1 MAYQQYTSEDFVQD
15 EHFRDWVLEPSDE
28 VGAFWDNFLVNYPE
42 KHHEIIKA
50 RALLLAM
57 KQFENNPSI
66 EQGQRM
72 WSNILSQ
79 VEDTPRASKSVFHTV
94 YRNVSR
100 HWVSIAAM
108 LTLVS
113 TVGWLLLNRDN
124 QPLPRSYDKQIA
136 QAKVQLIESLN
147 PTKEVKQIVLP
158 DGSVVR
164 LYPEAR
170 LSYEKDF
177 SGTQRKVYLSGKG
190 YFEVVK
196 DDSKPF
202 LVFANNVVTQV
213 VGTRFT
219 VDSPQNESGVNVV
232 VQSGKVK
239 VFTIEHL
246 EKAASKSE
254 EGLLVLTPNQQATYD
269 PARNMLTRSII
280 AKPEIIRSPEK
291 YPDFN
296 FKSTTID
303 EVFATLESSYGV
315 SIQYDQ
321 QTFAKCNLTAELGSE
336 PLFKKLDIICQTIDA
351 TYEVWGTKIVVTGKG
366 CNTL

>member
-1 MAYQQYTSEDFVQD
+1 MAYQQYTPEDFIQD
-15 EHFRDWVLEPSDE
+15 EHFRDWVLTPSE
-28 VGAFWDNFLVNYPE
+28 GAGTFWESVLINYPE
-42 KHHEIIKA
+42 KRSEIIKA

-57 KQFENNPSI
+57 QQFENNPSI

-72 WSNILSQ
+72 WNNILGQ
-79 VEDTPRASKSVFHTV
+79 VENEAPKSVFHAV
-94 YRNVSR
+94 YRNFSR
-100 HWVSIAAM
+100 HWVSVAAM

-113 TVGWLLLNRDN
+113 TLGWFLLNRGE
-124 QPLPRSYDKQIA
+124 QSLPHSYEKQIA
-136 QAKVQLIESLN
+136 QAKVQLIENANSTQGLQ
-147 PTKEVKQIVLP
+147 KIVLP
-158 DGSVVR
+158 DGSQVE

-196 DDSKPF
+196 DESKPF

-213 VGTRFT
+213 VGTSFT
-219 VDSPQNESGVNVV
+219 IDSPQNAGGVNVV
-232 VQSGKVK
+232 VKSGKVK
-239 VFTIEHL
+239 VFTIEQL

-269 PARNMLTRSII
+269 PASNKLTRSII
-280 AKPEIIRSPEK
+280 AKPEVIRNPEK

-296 FKSTTID
+296 FERTTID

-315 SIQYDQ
+315 TIEYDS
-321 QTFAKCNLTAELGSE
+321 QTFAKCNLTAQLGSE

-366 CNTL
+366 CNKY

>member
-1 MAYQQYTSEDFVQD
+1 MAYQQYTSEEFIQD
-15 EHFRDWVLEPSDE
+15 ENFRGWVFDPSE
-28 VGAFWDNFLVNYPE
+28 EAGAFWENFLINYPE
-42 KHHEIIKA
+42 KRSEIIKA

-72 WSNILSQ
+72 WSNILDQ
-79 VEDTPRASKSVFHTV
+79 VEDSSNTSKSVFQTV
-94 YRNVSR
+94 YRNFSR

-108 LTLVS
+108 LVLVS
-113 TVGWLLLNRDN
+113 SLGWFLWNRGE
-124 QPLPRSYDKQIA
+124 QTLPQSYEKQIA
-136 QAKVQLIESLN
+136 EAKVQLIESTN
-147 PTKEVKQIVLP
+147 QTKETQKVVLP
-158 DGSVVR
+158 DGSEVE

-196 DDSKPF
+196 DVSKPF
-202 LVFANNVVTQV
+202 LVFSNNVVTQV
-213 VGTRFT
+213 VGTSFT
-219 VDSPQNESGVNVV
+219 INSPKNASGVSVIV
-232 VQSGKVK
+232 KSGKVK
-239 VFTIEHL
+239 VFTIEQL
-246 EKAASKSE
+246 EKAASKTE

-269 PARNMLTRSII
+269 PVRNSLTRTIT

-296 FKSTTID
+296 FKDTDIN
-303 EVFATLESSYGV
+303 EVFTTLESSYGV
-315 SIQYDQ
+315 TIEYDQ
-321 QTFAKCNLTAELGSE
+321 QTFVKCSLTAQLGSE
-336 PLFKKLDIICQTIDA
+336 PLFKKLDIICKTIDA

-366 CNTL
+366 CNAF